1 MSWLMI
7 PRGLAYV
14 GAVTILILS
23 VLPAYERPVTGASH
37 AVEHL
42 TAFGMVAGMFAVGY
56 YRLGLVRLL
65 LIGLLFCG
73 GIELLQIP
81 LPTRHARV
89 SDLAVDLL
97 GSYIAISL
105 VMGAAKVAKR
115 WAR

>member
-7 PRGLAYV
+7 PRGLAYA
-14 GAVTILILS
+14 GAVTILTLS
-23 VLPAYERPVTGASH
+23 VLPANERPVTGASQ

-42 TAFGMVAGMFAVGY
+42 TAFGMVAGMFAVGN

-65 LIGLLFCG
+65 LVTLLFCA

-89 SDLAVDLL
+89 SDFAVDLL

-105 VMGAAKVAKR
+105 VVVAVKVTKR
-115 WAR
+115 WAH